1 MAGGL
6 TLRAASLR
14 LLEQARAGELPQSL
28 QRHLRESRSTQGRPS
43 AGGLVSLATLN
54 RWYHADTLLPS
65 AGPKPGR
72 AKPWHAPF
80 FALTDRP
87 QKPTLTVCHEQLL
100 AAWRPEWADPAGSP
114 PPSYDACWRAY
125 RDRGEDEKLQGRHTG
140 SARRARTYYRERDW
154 SDFDPFE
161 EVHADGWH
169 THFLAPREADGV
181 WVALEVWHF
190 HCVRT
195 RFVPPFGIDYT
206 ENTDVILAA
215 LRECIQVGGVPAIW
229 QTDHSGSVKK
239 ADVAGVRRGADEQDT
254 EQLGSVADRL
264 GITWL
269 PPKEVGNS
277 NANGIAEHFGT
288 WLDEQSRTLATYM
301 NPDRQDERTFVRVRR
316 LLDRL
321 ERLQRS
327 GSATDPEQVRSLR
340 AQIEREGRGYLF
352 ASESDARAWLLA
364 LVPKWNHKPHSG
376 LPSVRDPATG
386 KRRHQTPTE
395 ALDAARR
402 AGWQMVAMTAAQ
414 LNDAFRPHI
423 RKTVRRGVVT
433 LHNKQRYFCAS
444 LAAIEGHEVLVV
456 PHEDDPTQVWIKR
469 PTGELITVARI
480 DGAVPGRLQSTR
492 DAAQLKRARARVR
505 SHERA
510 IEQIEAAL
518 QPVLEHAPT
527 GAALAG
533 MWSQS
538 IGLPAVADVVEVQAR
553 ALPDPLPG
561 PLPELRAD
569 APTPT
574 GRAVNLPPL
583 RRPLA
588 PHEDPEVIARVM
600 REIDEAEARRAA
612 DMAAQMAKWHADVAA
627 ADAAKAAAAA
637 PQQPPPA
644 DPSFDRAAA
653 G

>member
-1 MAGGL
+1 
-6 TLRAASLR
+6 
-14 LLEQARAGELPQSL
+14 
-28 QRHLRESRSTQGRPS
+28 
-43 AGGLVSLATLN
+43 
-54 RWYHADTLLPS
+54 
-65 AGPKPGR
+65 
-72 AKPWHAPF
+72 
-80 FALTDRP
+80 
-87 QKPTLTVCHEQLL
+87 
-100 AAWRPEWADPAGSP
+100 
-114 PPSYDACWRAY
+114 
-125 RDRGEDEKLQGRHTG
+125 
-140 SARRARTYYRERDW
+140 
-154 SDFDPFE
+154 
-161 EVHADGWH
+161 
-169 THFLAPREADGV
+169 
-181 WVALEVWHF
+181 
-190 HCVRT
+190 
-195 RFVPPFGIDYT
+195 
-206 ENTDVILAA
+206 
-215 LRECIQVGGVPAIW
+215 
-229 QTDHSGSVKK
+229 
-239 ADVAGVRRGADEQDT
+239 
-254 EQLGSVADRL
+254 
-264 GITWL
+264 
-269 PPKEVGNS
+269 
-277 NANGIAEHFGT
+277 
-288 WLDEQSRTLATYM
+288 
-301 NPDRQDERTFVRVRR
+301 
-316 LLDRL
+316 
-321 ERLQRS
+321 
-327 GSATDPEQVRSLR
+327 
-340 AQIEREGRGYLF
+340 
-352 ASESDARAWLLA
+352 
-364 LVPKWNHKPHSG
+364 
-376 LPSVRDPATG
+376 
-386 KRRHQTPTE
+386 
-395 ALDAARR
+395 
-402 AGWQMVAMTAAQ
+402 
-414 LNDAFRPHI
+414 
-423 RKTVRRGVVT
+423 
-433 LHNKQRYFCAS
+433 
-444 LAAIEGHEVLVV
+444 
-456 PHEDDPTQVWIKR
+456 
-469 PTGELITVARI
+469 VARI